1 MGDLMEEGALA
12 RKHVQVCLD
21 GLKIF
26 TTNRPENKCRQNS
39 PLGEGRAFIHRF
51 RIYAHSA

>member
-39 PLGEGRAFIHRF
+39 SSGGRAFIHRF

>member
-39 PLGEGRAFIHRF
+39 SSGGRAFIHRF
-51 RIYAHSA
+51 RIYTHSA